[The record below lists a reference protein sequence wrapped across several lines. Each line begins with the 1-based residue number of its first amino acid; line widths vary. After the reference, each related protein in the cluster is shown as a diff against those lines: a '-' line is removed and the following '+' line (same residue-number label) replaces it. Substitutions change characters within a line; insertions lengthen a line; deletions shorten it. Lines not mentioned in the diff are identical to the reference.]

1 MVARLAFCVLVV
13 LSAATCG
20 TCGSSSV
27 SSTNHC
33 VETRLCLTISGPL
46 AGTTGR
52 LLADPDCIVG
62 AGLDVQFT
70 TTIAG
75 RESTLEIDV
84 TDPSLARTVYKA
96 GTYTVGPNTGAQPS
110 ASLWITPD
118 QDVTG
123 YPGGWYTDA
132 SGTSG
137 SITLGAKP
145 GGTVNNVVAVPKQ
158 GSGSLTIHGTFS
170 CT

>member
-96 GTYTVGPNTGAQPS
+96 GTYTVGPHTGAQPS
-110 ASLWITPD
+110 ASLW
-118 QDVTG
+118 
-123 YPGGWYTDA
+123 
-132 SGTSG
+132 
-137 SITLGAKP
+137 ITLGAKP

>member
-1 MVARLAFCVLVV
+1 MFARLACCVLIVM
-13 LSAATCG
+13 SAATCG

-27 SSTNHC
+27 SNTSRC
-33 VETRLCLTISGPL
+33 VEAKLCLTISGPL
-46 AGTTGR
+46 AGTTGK
-52 LLADPDCIVG
+52 LLTDPDCIVG

-84 TDPSLARTVYKA
+84 TDPSLARTDYRA
-96 GTYTVGPNTGAQPS
+96 GTYTVGPHTGAQPS
-110 ASLWITPD
+110 ASLSLTPD
-118 QDVTG
+118 QNVTG

-132 SGTSG
+132 SGASG
-137 SITLGAKP
+137 SITLAAKP